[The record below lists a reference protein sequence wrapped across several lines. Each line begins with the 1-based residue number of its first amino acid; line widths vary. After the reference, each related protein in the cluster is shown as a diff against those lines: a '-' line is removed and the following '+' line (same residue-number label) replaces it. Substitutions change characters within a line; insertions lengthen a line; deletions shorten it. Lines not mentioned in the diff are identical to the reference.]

1 MSETIEGELIVTAE
15 VPPIQT
21 TVATSIDDS
30 PSKKKESA
38 GSRKSSLSNR
48 PPISRKMVRQSTL
61 KDMTNPNI
69 SKSEKNATAAITHTS
84 SLILAHGQE
93 YRFGESIDCTRLF
106 VEYEVNKSYHS

>member
-15 VPPIQT
+15 VPP
-21 TVATSIDDS
+21 
-30 PSKKKESA
+30 SKKKESA
-38 GSRKSSLSNR
+38 GSRKSCLSNR